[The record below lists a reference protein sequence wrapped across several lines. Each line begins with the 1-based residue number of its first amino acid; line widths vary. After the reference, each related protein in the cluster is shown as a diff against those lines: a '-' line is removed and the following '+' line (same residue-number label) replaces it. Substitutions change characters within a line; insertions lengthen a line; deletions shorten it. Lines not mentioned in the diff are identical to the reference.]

1 MIHQS
6 RRMPT
11 TEPMTMPAMAPPSR
25 PELEVEPVSASTR
38 TVVVGCW
45 RPRRREMPLGRVGV
59 GAMMCSVVA
68 QARAVR
74 EVRVLWMVILD
85 VVARE
90 GESC

>member
-25 PELEVEPVSASTR
+25 PELEVEPVSVWTR
-38 TVVVGCW
+38 TVAVGSW

-59 GAMMCSVVA
+59 GAMMCCPVVGLLLGLS
-68 QARAVR
+68 RNC
-74 EVRVLWMVILD
+74 E
-85 VVARE
+85 
-90 GESC
+90 